1 MTHPE
6 KYLQHPKAIG
16 LKIEPSQA
24 CTTAPEC
31 MPLGLI
37 LNAQEPFSS
46 GACIRISHPSLCPGS
61 EIHAQ
66 VIWCRGQAS
75 GFQLAVEFRTE
86 EDLYRVRMLEQL
98 CHIKLYQVERQREG
112 EKLSFDTAAAQWIA
126 QYAAH
131 FPTDGL

>member
-16 LKIEPSQA
+16 LNIEPSTDCSA
-24 CTTAPEC
+24 GPEC

-37 LNAQEPFSS
+37 LNSKESFET
-46 GACIRISHPSLCPGS
+46 GACIRISHPSLCPES
-61 EIHAQ
+61 EVHAQ
-66 VIWCRGQAS
+66 VIWCRRQPS
-75 GFQLAVEFRTE
+75 GHQLAVEFRTE
-86 EDLYRVRMLEQL
+86 ENLYRVRMLEQL

-112 EKLSFDTAAAQWIA
+112 EKISFDAAAAQWIA